1 MDKGKA
7 YYEMR
12 WMILPAETC
21 SSVQLWVS
29 ASNVYTC
36 IWCNTRTCSRSC
48 VCCLVAVVAHFHRA
62 LVLMWLSAA
71 TNLDK
76 LRRFSRCFFAPQT
89 LIIECRPGLWV
100 NSYTD
105 TSPRLAFTLTARQRL
120 GGQNEFKQLFLNVW
134 GLCKH
139 TMLFVVQ
146 LSCCGYVLAACSQK
160 GVQNG
165 RQFSLFAGWRSTE
178 AKLWKTSR

>member
-7 YYEMR
+7 CYEMR

-36 IWCNTRTCSRSC
+36 IWCNTSYLQSQLRVLLGGRGCSFPQSSSINVT
-48 VCCLVAVVAHFHRA
+48 VCSNKPGQAQTFFS
-62 LVLMWLSAA
+62 VL
-71 TNLDK
+71 
-76 LRRFSRCFFAPQT
+76 LRAPQT

-100 NSYTD
+100 NSY

-120 GGQNEFKQLFLNVW
+120 GGQNEFKQLFLNVRFVQTHDVVCGAVKLLW
-134 GLCKH
+134 LCP
-139 TMLFVVQ
+139 
-146 LSCCGYVLAACSQK
+146 CCAFTK
-160 GVQNG
+160 G
-165 RQFSLFAGWRSTE
+165 SSEWE
-178 AKLWKTSR
+178 AV